1 MSNTENTIMLKRNSI
16 SLKDLEIC
24 DFCNQIGHSET
35 NCLLFESEMEK
46 EQDEKKQRLIKR
58 WKLSRI
64 LLLSGIPSKYWNSED
79 PVKFFLM
86 NNRIIGYRET
96 QKWNNK
102 INYITPKML

>member
-24 DFCNQIGHSET
+24 DFCNKIGHSVT
-35 NCLLFESEMEK
+35 NCLLFETEMQQK
-46 EQDEKKQRLIKR
+46 EYEKKQRIIKR
-58 WKLSRI
+58 QKLSRN
-64 LLLSGIPSKYWNSED
+64 LLLSGIPSRYWNSDD